1 MVVGMKRPFT
11 VGCRGVVAGL
21 VLSAASGAAAL
32 GQVSVVFRSSVELP
46 GSVALSGPVP
56 APWAVTG
63 LSGIVQKP
71 LQGSGLSRQYSVVA
85 DGAFPTMGELNVTV
99 DSAGAIS
106 SAAWASARRL
116 SIATSDF
123 EDVAYLAGGEPV
135 VVGEMWVERVPPLG
149 AGWSQLVMVPPSSMG
164 SLRPNLGLESVA
176 ASRSGRT
183 VWVANEEAT
192 VQDSPLSSQ
201 SSGTIVRIQSF
212 NVVVTD
218 TQGTIGLPGNSVGP
232 QWVYLAEA
240 WHGGSV
246 TGARS
251 GVVALMTLPDDR
263 LVVMERALAFNLATP
278 FVTRMYVID
287 PTGATDTRNLPSLVR
302 SGGTVSGGV
311 VPVSKT
317 LIYQGSHNNLEGLTL
332 GPRLGPG
339 RYALLAITDDGGT
352 SDPLST
358 NRLVSFEISGVAC
371 NASDVAGANQSIGGD
386 GELTADD
393 IIVFL
398 GWYFAGDVRGDV
410 AGANQTP
417 GRDGQWTADDIIVFL
432 GRYFAGCV
440 M

>member
-1 MVVGMKRPFT
+1 
-11 VGCRGVVAGL
+11 VVAGL
-21 VLSAASGAAAL
+21 VVGAASGGVAL
-32 GQVSVVFRSSVELP
+32 GQPTVVFRSSVELP
-46 GSVALSGPVP
+46 GTVGLSGPVP
-56 APWAVTG
+56 GPWTVTG
-63 LSGIVQKP
+63 LSGIVQRP
-71 LQGSGLSRQYSVVA
+71 NQPPERSRQYTVIA
-85 DGAFPTMGELNVTV
+85 DGPFPTMGNVNVTV
-99 DSAGAIS
+99 DGMGAIT
-106 SAAWASARRL
+106 SATWANARRL

-135 VVGEMWVERVPPLG
+135 VVGDTGGSVWVERVPPAG
-149 AGWSQLVMVPPSSMG
+149 SGWSPMVLVPGTMG
-164 SLRPNLGLESVA
+164 SFRPNLGLESVA
-176 ASRSGRT
+176 ASRFGRT

-192 VQDSPLSSQ
+192 IPDSPLSSQ

-212 NVVVTD
+212 NVVVAD
-218 TQGTIGLPGNSVGP
+218 VLGTIVVPGNSVGP
-232 QWVYLAEA
+232 QWVYLAEP

-287 PTGATDTRNLPSLVR
+287 TSGATDTRTFPSLVR
-302 SGGTVSGGV
+302 TGETVSGGV

-339 RYALLAITDDGGT
+339 RYALLAVTDDGGT

-371 NASDVAGANQSIGGD
+371 SASDVAGANQSVGGD
-386 GELTADD
+386 GELSADD

-398 GWYFAGDVRGDV
+398 SWYFAGDVRGDV
-410 AGANQTP
+410 AGANQAP

-432 GRYFAGCV
+432 GRYFNGCV
-440 M
+440 Q